1 MIPRISTRT
10 EEAILTW
17 ITFGTTHH
25 ITIQI
30 HEDDR
35 MGVDKTFLS
44 FKDPR
49 PALNKQYSRV
59 EAASLLRTSR
69 IQPDTKCTPSYFQI
83 LPARFRKT
91 DENFKFDTKL
101 ACEEHKQMLLSF
113 VAAAGT

>member
-1 MIPRISTRT
+1 LDHIRNNTY
-10 EEAILTW
+10 
-17 ITFGTTHH
+17 H

-30 HEDDR
+30 HENDSMD
-35 MGVDKTFLS
+35 VDKTFLP

-59 EAASLLRTSR
+59 EAASLLSSSR

-83 LPARFRKT
+83 LPASFRKT